1 MAQYTFK
8 TTVTSGDK
16 AQAQQLATLIQQAVT
31 IIDHADLV
39 TLMAKAVA
47 KPSIVKTAL
56 KFI

>member
-8 TTVTSGDK
+8 TTVASGDK

-31 IIDHADLV
+31 VIDHADLV